1 MNTSRRTFLSKQL
14 RLALL
19 GSFLAA
25 SIVVLQVKT
34 APAADWTN
42 GTLNCTF
49 ELPSE
54 IVEREAMPW
63 PPFLLTYSI
72 VSETSSYLKYICYSQ
87 TNEATAS
94 TTYACSYNSDAKGT
108 LYIKYKAP
116 VTMSIDKSDTT
127 SKSAPCNKLYQA
139 GALTVKKNK

>member
-1 MNTSRRTFLSKQL
+1 MTTFPLNNFTKQV
-14 RLALL
+14 RGTLL
-19 GSFLAA
+19 NAVLAA
-25 SIVVLQVKT
+25 SLVALSVNAAL
-34 APAADWTN
+34 AADWTN

-63 PPFLLTYSI
+63 PPFFLTYSI

-94 TTYACSYNSDAKGT
+94 TTYTCSYNSDAKGT

-116 VTMSIDKSDTT
+116 VTMPIDKSDTT